1 MVKIHADTFN
11 KAVKMGV
18 KIAFGTDAGGFDW
31 NIDPAREFPLMVKY
45 GMTPLQALQSATIR
59 AAELLNMQ
67 DQVGSIEVN
76 KFADIIAVPGNPLD
90 DVTVLEK
97 ANFVM
102 KGGVVYKR

>member
-1 MVKIHADTFN
+1 
-11 KAVKMGV
+11 
-18 KIAFGTDAGGFDW
+18 
-31 NIDPAREFPLMVKY
+31 
-45 GMTPLQALQSATIR
+45 MTPLQALQSATIR

-67 DQVGSIEVN
+67 DQVGSIEAN